1 MRTIS
6 IQGVKHSVKKN
17 KNGDIVV
24 EHTNIHNGKYDKI
37 NLTKKAKSK
46 TVSEGIKATKEWH
59 KDNPYKKHENTKGT
73 KSTKAKKVTNR

>member
-17 KNGDIVV
+17 KKGDIVV

-46 TVSEGIKATKEWH
+46 TISEGVKATKKWH
-59 KDNPYKKHENTKGT
+59 KENPYEKHKGT
-73 KSTKAKKVTNR
+73 KTKKATNR